1 MNSSSNMDRRSF
13 LKGAFV
19 TGAAATAAAT
29 GAVIPNLVQGFSGVV
44 LGAMLIPLLRRV
56 TPPAMRL

>member
-1 MNSSSNMDRRSF
+1 M
-13 LKGAFV
+13 LLLGY
-19 TGAAATAAAT
+19 GLAAAT

-44 LGAMLIPLLRRV
+44 LGAVLIPLLRRV